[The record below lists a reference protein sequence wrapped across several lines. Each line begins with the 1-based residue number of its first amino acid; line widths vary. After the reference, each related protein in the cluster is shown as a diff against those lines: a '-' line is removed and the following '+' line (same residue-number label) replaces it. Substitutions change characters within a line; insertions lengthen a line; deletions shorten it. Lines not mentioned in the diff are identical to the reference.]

1 MRFIS
6 IRAKLVTIFIVS
18 VLLTSII
25 SATILKYT
33 QTALRLE
40 NESRLYFAILTLDKL
55 YSSGVASQINK
66 YLLDIDFKEINDED
80 FINEIYTSTD
90 KPIDIKTNFGL
101 VSGIVYDNRY
111 FLKINNI
118 KNNTTRVYEN
128 IHDSNIT
135 SNNVLVLTFC
145 MVGLFISSLMF
156 CYFLIEPLYHLKNH
170 IINLLSNRPS
180 NFVYEKN
187 NEIGILYKEFNKAIK
202 KNNELTVARR
212 FFLRAIMH
220 ELKTPI
226 AKGMFAA
233 SMPENEKNKEILLN
247 VFKNMNSL
255 INELKNLEEILS
267 SNHDVVLEEKTYS
280 TLLEESLNAL
290 YLDDLSVVD
299 VKMHVNKKILVDSS
313 LLVILIKNL
322 LDNALKYSSER
333 KCIIEFFANE
343 IIVRNKGEEQDF
355 DVNEYFK
362 PFIRGKNTANS
373 FGLGLY
379 LIKYI
384 CDTQGY
390 KIEYFYTNE
399 YHNFKVTLDT
409 F

>member
-66 YLLDIDFKEINDED
+66 YLLDIDFEEINDED

-128 IHDSNIT
+128 THDSNIT

-145 MVGLFISSLMF
+145 MVGLFILSLLF
-156 CYFLIEPLYHLKNH
+156 CYFLIEPLHHLKNH
-170 IINLLSNRPS
+170 IINLLNNRPS